1 MSKGFMIV
9 CDGSNGAGK
18 TTVIKAIEQ
27 HLQGRGLQAVLTRE
41 PGGTPIGEK
50 IREILLCPDT
60 PEMCDLAELMLFG
73 AARAQHVKEKI
84 LPAVQSGKVVISDR
98 FDAATLSFQHY
109 ARGLD
114 IELVNRINQLAL
126 DGFRPDMNIILDLD
140 PAIGLQ
146 RVHQRG
152 EQLDRMELQK
162 LEFLQKARRGYL
174 EQARLDPARFEIL
187 DAARPLTEVVAD
199 ALSIVDRLIGKHDG
213 LAQHGAL

>member
-1 MSKGFMIV
+1 MTFFFVIIRRPP
-9 CDGSNGAGK
+9 D
-18 TTVIKAIEQ
+18 TT
-27 HLQGRGLQAVLTRE
+27 LTDTRR
-41 PGGTPIGEK
+41 PYTTPVRSTPRGEK
-50 IREILLCPDT
+50 SREILLCPDT

-126 DGFRPDMNIILDLD
+126 DGFRPDINSILDLD

-146 RVHQRG
+146 RSEEHTS
-152 EQLDRMELQK
+152 EL
-162 LEFLQKARRGYL
+162 
-174 EQARLDPARFEIL
+174 
-187 DAARPLTEVVAD
+187 T
-199 ALSIVDRLIGKHDG
+199 S
-213 LAQHGAL
+213 